1 MNRGSLQGKVAIVTG
16 AGRGIG
22 RAIALSLAA
31 EGSRVVV
38 NALRPG
44 AGTADLTVEK
54 IHQMGGQAVAFYG
67 DVSAFDL
74 ARRLIGTALD
84 KFGSIHILVNN
95 AGISGRGMPWEM
107 AEEDWDRMMNVH
119 LKSTFNCTRH
129 VCNLMKEQR
138 WGRIINCTSES
149 WIRRAG
155 ACHYAAAKAGIVGFT
170 RAIAMDMGEY
180 GVTCNAYHPYA
191 KTDMLGPQTT
201 FTVERRYQLGMIDK
215 EEYEWQKK
223 PPGPEGVGPFVAYL
237 ATDQAAH
244 INGKIFYVSGGKV
257 GLYSEPVRKKMIK
270 KEGIWSVEELI
281 GQIPS
286 LISDE
291 NF

>member
-1 MNRGSLQGKVAIVTG
+1 MSRGLLRDKVAIVTG

-31 EGSRVVV
+31 EGSKVVV

-44 AGTADLTVEK
+44 AGTADLTAEK
-54 IHQMGGQAVAFYG
+54 IRQMGGQAVAFYG
-67 DVSAFDL
+67 DVSDFGQ
-74 ARRLIGTALD
+74 ARKLIGTALD
-84 KFGSIHILVNN
+84 HFGGIHILVNN

-107 AEEDWDRMMNVH
+107 REEDWDRMMNVH
-119 LKSTFNCTRH
+119 MKSTFNCTRH
-129 VCNLMKEQR
+129 VCGLMKEQH

-155 ACHYAAAKAGIVGFT
+155 ACHYAAAKAAIVGFT
-170 RAIAMDMGEY
+170 RAVAIDMGEY

-191 KTDMLGPQTT
+191 KTDMLGPQTA

-215 EEYEWQKK
+215 EEHEWQLN

-237 ATDQAAH
+237 ATDQARH

-257 GLYSEPVRKKMIK
+257 AIYSEPMRKKTIFK

-281 GQIPS
+281 EQMPV
-286 LISDE
+286 LLK
-291 NF
+291 